1 MEIKVEVWHEP
12 KITDHSAIVVYWN
25 FEENVGENKTIKY
38 RDYKQIDRE
47 KFKEQI
53 RNGLEVIEG
62 DRVNIL
68 ANLMVKET
76 IMS

>member
-1 MEIKVEVWHEP
+1 MKIEVRHGPE
-12 KITDHSAIVVYWN
+12 ITDHSAIVVYWN
-25 FEENVGENKTIKY
+25 LEENVGENKTIKY
-38 RDYKQIDRE
+38 RDYKQMNRE

-53 RNGLEVIEG
+53 RDGLEVIEG

>member
-1 MEIKVEVWHEP
+1 M
-12 KITDHSAIVVYWN
+12 
-25 FEENVGENKTIKY
+25 
-38 RDYKQIDRE
+38 DRE

-53 RNGLEVIEG
+53 RDGLEVIEG